1 MKTLMNLHSKLII
14 SILSLYTLL
23 VVCMGI
29 ATIIEKVGGT
39 ACASRIIYGSWW
51 FVLLWAATAVLSVAC
66 LFRRKTHRRPAV
78 LLLHLSFIVMLT
90 GALVTHLWAT
100 EGTLH
105 LRQGEAA
112 TAFTDGQGGR
122 QEMPFSLQ
130 LRRFDIVNYPGTDAV
145 MDYQAHLSV
154 EEDGHTREMDIS
166 MNRIGKHAGYRF
178 YQSSYDSDG
187 RGTVLLVAHD
197 PYGIALTYTGY
208 LLLFVSL
215 LALFISRHTHIRS
228 LYRMATHTAIL
239 LFFLTGG
246 TSAGF
251 AAKMDKQM
259 DKVIDKEIADEMG
272 QVAVLYQGRIC
283 PLNTAATDFVT
294 KLCGKSSWQGY
305 SANEI
310 FLGWTIIYTE
320 WEQRKIIRVK
330 HKEVQR
336 LLGIEGKWAC
346 VRDFYTS
353 QHLYKLKDMADDAS
367 LDEAVRKAIR
377 ETDEKIQV
385 ITMFYNSEM
394 LRLFPLADQG
404 GLTWHKPGSTDL
416 PPNVGEAEFQFIHHA
431 MDHLVKHLL
440 DRDAVG
446 ARTVIAKI
454 RLYQQD
460 KAGDLLPSP
469 IRLRAETWYNSL
481 QSATWVC
488 LLLLS
493 LSLLFCWLSF
503 AGQPWRRLQGLHT
516 LYVWFTAAY
525 LSLLLLLRWW
535 VSGHVPMSNGYET
548 MLFMAWVA
556 MVVTLAA
563 MRRMGVMKAF
573 GPVVSSC
580 CLLVAMMASGSPRMT
595 PLMPVLQSPL
605 LAIHVALVMMAYTLL
620 TIMAL
625 LSLRCLLP
633 FHLPTSE
640 LLRLTALSRLLLYPA
655 VSLLASGIFI
665 GAVWANISWGNYWS
679 WDPKETWALIT
690 LMICAIP
697 LHLPPPGSGSHHQ
710 GYHLFVLV
718 AFLSVLMTY
727 FGVNYYLAG
736 LHSYA

>member
-29 ATIIEKVGGT
+29 ATIIEKVWGT
-39 ACASRIIYGSWW
+39 DCASRLVYGSWW
-51 FVLLWAATAVLSVAC
+51 FILLWAATAVLSVVC

-78 LLLHLSFIVMLT
+78 LLIHLSFIVMLT

-130 LRRFDIVNYPGTDAV
+130 LKRFDIVNYPGTDAV
-145 MDYQAHLSV
+145 MDYQAYLSV

-208 LLLFVSL
+208 LLLFIGL
-215 LALFISRHTHIRS
+215 TALFVSRRTHIRN
-228 LYRMATHTAIL
+228 LYRMATRATML

-246 TSAGF
+246 TSAGL
-251 AAKMDKQM
+251 AAD
-259 DKVIDKEIADEMG
+259 IDKGIADEMG
-272 QVAVLYQGRIC
+272 RVAVLYQGRIC

-310 FLGWTIIYTE
+310 FWGWTIFYTE
-320 WEQRKIIRVK
+320 WEQQKIIRVK
-330 HKEVQR
+330 NKEVQR
-336 LLGIEGKWAC
+336 LLGIEGQWAC

-353 QHLYKLKDMADDAS
+353 QHDYKLKDKAE
-367 LDEAVRKAIR
+367 DERLAETVRKAIR

-446 ARTVIAKI
+446 ARTIIAKI
-454 RLYQQD
+454 RLYQQE

-469 IRLRAETWYNSL
+469 MRLRAETWYNSL

-516 LYVWFTAAY
+516 LYVWLTAAY

-556 MVVTLAA
+556 MVVTLAV
-563 MRRMGVMKAF
+563 MRRIRVMKAF
-573 GPVVSSC
+573 GPVVASC

-633 FHLPTSE
+633 FRLPTSE

>member
-1 MKTLMNLHSKLII
+1 M
-14 SILSLYTLL
+14 
-23 VVCMGI
+23 
-29 ATIIEKVGGT
+29 
-39 ACASRIIYGSWW
+39 
-51 FVLLWAATAVLSVAC
+51 
-66 LFRRKTHRRPAV
+66 
-78 LLLHLSFIVMLT
+78 
-90 GALVTHLWAT
+90 
-100 EGTLH
+100 
-105 LRQGEAA
+105 
-112 TAFTDGQGGR
+112 
-122 QEMPFSLQ
+122 
-130 LRRFDIVNYPGTDAV
+130 
-145 MDYQAHLSV
+145 
-154 EEDGHTREMDIS
+154 
-166 MNRIGKHAGYRF
+166 
-178 YQSSYDSDG
+178 
-187 RGTVLLVAHD
+187 
-197 PYGIALTYTGY
+197 
-208 LLLFVSL
+208 
-215 LALFISRHTHIRS
+215 
-228 LYRMATHTAIL
+228 
-239 LFFLTGG
+239 
-246 TSAGF
+246 
-251 AAKMDKQM
+251 
-259 DKVIDKEIADEMG
+259 
-272 QVAVLYQGRIC
+272 
-283 PLNTAATDFVT
+283 
-294 KLCGKSSWQGY
+294 
-305 SANEI
+305 
-310 FLGWTIIYTE
+310 
-320 WEQRKIIRVK
+320 K

-394 LRLFPLADQG
+394 LRLFPLADNG
-404 GLTWHKPGSTDL
+404 VISWHKPGSTDL

-446 ARTVIAKI
+446 ARTIIAKI
-454 RLYQQD
+454 RLYQQE

-516 LYVWFTAAY
+516 LYVWLTAAY

-556 MVVTLAA
+556 MAVTLAV

-573 GPVVSSC
+573 GPVVASC

-640 LLRLTALSRLLLYPA
+640 LLRLTTLSRLLLYPA

-690 LMICAIP
+690 LMVCAVP
-697 LHLPPPGSGSHHQ
+697 LHFPLPQARSNHR
-710 GYHLFVLV
+710 GYHLFVLA